1 METVKDILER
11 KGHAVW
17 SVRPDDTVTH
27 ALELLATANVGALM
41 VVSDDGA
48 LVGVYSER
56 DFAREAVTCG
66 AEIFGKPV
74 AELMSTSVRTI
85 PDTLPIDACMALMPS
100 ERLRHLPVLRDGR
113 LVGVVSIGDVV
124 KVAVEERDLEI
135 EQLEHYISS
144 SL

>member
-1 METVKDILER
+1 METVKDILES

-27 ALELLATANVGALM
+27 ALELLANANIGALM
-41 VVSDDGA
+41 VVSDDGG

-56 DFAREAVTCG
+56 DFAREAVSHG
-66 AEIFGKPV
+66 AGIFGMHV
-74 AELMSTSVRTI
+74 NELMSTSIRTI
-85 PDTLPIDACMALMPS
+85 PPNLPIDACMALMTR
-100 ERLRHLPVLRDGR
+100 ERFRHLPVVQDGR
-113 LVGVVSIGDVV
+113 LAGVVSIGDVV